1 MSGSPTARSSV
12 TMQQVRLSAP
22 APPCS
27 SDSASVRSPI
37 CEAWS
42 RTPTS
47 SGRARA
53 SRRSGL
59 SASGLITSATKSPTV
74 SRICN
79 CSALKRRSYMWLLRK
94 LTRPD
99 TTSLAL
105 DALGLDHAGPFL
117 QILADELAE
126 TIGGESK
133 RRDLL
138 FGELLDHLRVMH
150 DRERLLGEP
159 LHDLLRRPR
168 RRHDAD
174 PRRHFESLNR
184 RAIRAILDVFATPLI
199 AHISHCLYCRIAQ
212 CNQNRLHDTSMHG
225 KFQCKPLIHCKF
237 SEPPCDTSRGPCPRC
252 AKFRPF
258 RRG

>member
-1 MSGSPTARSSV
+1 CSAVISRSNSACASVEVCASTAAMSGSPTASSSV

-37 CEAWS
+37 CAAWS
-42 RTPTS
+42 SASTS

-53 SRRSGL
+53 STRSGL
-59 SASGLITSATKSPTV
+59 SASGLITSATKSRTV

-79 CSALKRRSYMWLLRK
+79 CSALKRRSYMWLLLK
-94 LTRPD
+94 L

-105 DALGLDHAGPFL
+105 DARGLDHARPFL
-117 QILADELAE
+117 QVLADELAE
-126 TIGGESK
+126 TIGAERK

-138 FGELLDHLRVMH
+138 LRELLDHLRVMH

-168 RRHDAD
+168 RRYDAD
-174 PRRHFESLNR
+174 PRRHFESRHRLGAVR
-184 RAIRAILDVFATPLI
+184 TILDVFAVPLFSPV
-199 AHISHCLYCRIAQ
+199 SHCC
-212 CNQNRLHDTSMHG
+212 
-225 KFQCKPLIHCKF
+225 
-237 SEPPCDTSRGPCPRC
+237 
-252 AKFRPF
+252 
-258 RRG
+258 